1 MKLDCIVSV
10 SIGELCDKIT
20 ILQIKRER
28 ICDEEKQV
36 KISRELE
43 AIIPMYATYGVN
55 NEIMTRLK
63 TVNECLWEIED
74 KIREK
79 ERQHE
84 FDNEFISLARSVYI
98 TNDERF
104 AIKNEINMTYNS
116 EINDVKSYSQYT

>member
-1 MKLDCIVSV
+1 MSV

-20 ILQIKRER
+20 ILQIKKER
-28 ICDEEKQV
+28 ICDEEKQS
-36 KISRELE
+36 KIARELE

-79 ERQHE
+79 ERQQE

-116 EINDVKSYSQYT
+116 EINEVKSYSQYT

>member
-1 MKLDCIVSV
+1 MACHVSV

-20 ILQIKRER
+20 ILQIKKER
-28 ICDEEKQV
+28 ICDEEKQS
-36 KISRELE
+36 KIARELE

-79 ERQHE
+79 ERQQE

-116 EINDVKSYSQYT
+116 EINEVKSYSQYT

>member
-1 MKLDCIVSV
+1 MACYVSV

-43 AIIPMYATYGVN
+43 AITPMYAAYGVN
-55 NEIMTRLK
+55 NDIMTRLK

-79 ERQHE
+79 ERQQK

-116 EINDVKSYSQYT
+116 EINEVKSYSRYT

>member
-1 MKLDCIVSV
+1 MSV

-20 ILQIKRER
+20 ILQIKKER
-28 ICDEEKQV
+28 ICDEEKQS
-36 KISRELE
+36 KIARELD
-43 AIIPMYATYGVN
+43 AIPMYATYGVSS
-55 NEIMTRLK
+55 EIMTRLK

-79 ERQHE
+79 ERHQE

-116 EINDVKSYSQYT
+116 EINEVKSYSQYT